1 MMEITSKIKQ
11 RRLQM
16 LVHSYLYY
24 EMDNNIIDDATWSKW
39 AKELAELQQKYP
51 KEASEVEYANLF
63 EDWDGSTGT
72 HLVYD
77 ERIINKAH
85 YLLRLKNEQT
95 NKVLFKQT
103 REESGKDSKR
113 KTDSKLRSKRLF

>member
-1 MMEITSKIKQ
+1 
-11 RRLQM
+11 M

-51 KEASEVEYANLF
+51 KEAREVEYANLF
-63 EDWDGSTGT
+63 KDWDGSTGT

-77 ERIINKAH
+77 EWTINKAH

-95 NKVLFKQT
+95 NKVLFKPT
-103 REESGKDSKR
+103 REESSKDSKR